1 MGAPKDRDGRP
12 VIDVYARISRM
23 ANGDVIKVD
32 DQVEVCEEDI
42 ARRGGVV
49 GEAFRD
55 PSLSAWNP
63 RVVRPDWDKLMR
75 RLESGESDG
84 VAVFDMTRF
93 SRKIR
98 EGERLVELAAG
109 GARVW
114 SHAGEYDLTTADG
127 RRHFREA
134 MVAAV
139 AESDKIS
146 ERVTRGKARKADPA
160 SCASRRRTSGMRRER
175 RRDAGYHPRL
185 PCVTALTLVA

>member
-109 GARVW
+109 G
-114 SHAGEYDLTTADG
+114 
-127 RRHFREA
+127 
-134 MVAAV
+134 
-139 AESDKIS
+139 

>member
-84 VAVFDMTRF
+84 VA
-93 SRKIR
+93 
-98 EGERLVELAAG
+98 G

-175 RRDAGYHPRL
+175 RLDAGYHPRL